1 MSAHE
6 SEVDPEVLWHSARTI
21 TTTADLAETHLKSS
35 DAAVASC
42 GRGWST
48 MASAGFDEFV
58 DRSDRFT
65 RDLLQK
71 LADLEQSTRLQ
82 PHSTNAPTPP
92 VVGRSPR
99 PLEIPVF

>member
-71 LADLEQSTRLQ
+71 LADLEQSTRAAAAQ
-82 PHSTNAPTPP
+82 YERTDAP